1 MVKRSSSRAAG
12 DRAPSRAAR
21 PLTVAAAQRLLL
33 AAQGLDRQP
42 RRRARKADVL
52 AAIRRMGAL
61 QIDTISVV
69 ARSPYLVLFS
79 RLGAYEPAWLD
90 ELLAEGALFEYW
102 AHEACYLPIED
113 YPLFRHRMDDP
124 HSMGWKYRSAWVEE
138 HRHELDRV
146 LAHVRAHGAVRS
158 ADFARRDGQVPGW
171 WEWKPE
177 KRALEYLFTAGQVM
191 VARRQNF
198 QRVYDVRERVHP
210 EWAAQPPSRADAER
224 RLALQAVRALGISTA
239 RWVADYYRMGKT
251 TTPALVRALAA
262 AGELIEV
269 QVAGWKDVA
278 YVHPDHAALLD
289 AAAAGTL
296 SATRTTFLS
305 PFDPVVWDRARALA
319 MFGFDYRLEC
329 YTPAPKRV
337 HGYYVLPLL
346 RRGRLI
352 GRADAKAHRG
362 TGRFEVRALYLEPAV
377 RPGAAL
383 VNDVARA
390 LRELAEW
397 HETPRVELRRTTPA
411 ALRSALL
418 KALR

>member
-1 MVKRSSSRAAG
+1 MTRRKPAIELSATG
-12 DRAPSRAAR
+12 
-21 PLTVAAAQRLLL
+21 AQRLLL
-33 AAQGLDRQP
+33 AAQGLERAP
-42 RRRARKADVL
+42 RRRARKEDVL

-79 RLGAYEPAWLD
+79 RLGDYAPEWLD

-113 YPLFRHRMDDP
+113 YPLFRHRMDAP
-124 HSMGWKYRSAWVEE
+124 ESMGWKYRTAWVEQ

-146 LAHVRAHGAVRS
+146 LAYIREHGEVRS
-158 ADFARRDGQVPGW
+158 ADFAKRDGHVPGW

-191 VARRQNF
+191 VARRRNF

-210 EWAAQPPSRADAER
+210 AWNAATPGRAAAER
-224 RLALQAVRALGISTA
+224 RLALIAVRALGIATA
-239 RWVADYYRMGKT
+239 RWVADYYRMSRPA
-251 TTPALVRALAA
+251 TPALVGDLAA
-262 AGELIEV
+262 AGELLEV
-269 QVAGWKDVA
+269 RVVGWKDVA
-278 YVHPDHAALLD
+278 YVHPDHAVPLE

-296 SATRTTFLS
+296 AATRTTFLS

-319 MFGFDYRLEC
+319 LFGFDYRLEC

-337 HGYYVLPLL
+337 YGYYVLPLL

-352 GRADAKAHRG
+352 GRADAKAHRA
-362 TGRFEVRALYLEPAV
+362 TGRFEVRALYLEDGV
-377 RPGAAL
+377 RVGAAL
-383 VNDVARA
+383 ARDTARA
-390 LRELAEW
+390 LHELAAW
-397 HETPRVELRRTTPA
+397 HGTPDVDVRRTVPATLRA
-411 ALRSALL
+411 ALKAAL
-418 KALR
+418 